1 MSDRTSTLT
10 TGQNSP
16 SNPEVGPR
24 LVELLDRCGIA
35 AAHFASRGT
44 TDLKGLLSQQP
55 ERVASLTVLCPAVLD
70 TRTLTRIGERSLVV
84 TGDRGPGARRV
95 QAGLPDLPRATAVV
109 LDDYAGLTWSDIAA
123 ERGDGI
129 VAAIRGFLSRH
140 SAPPSVRL
148 PEQEGEIA
156 GISYR
161 VRGAGVPLV
170 LLPLD
175 LSPGQWEPLIPALA
189 ADYCTITLGGAL
201 LGSVASLEERGR
213 SGYMAVVRRLLDA
226 LAIMPGESVLV
237 LGVNLPGPTRQRCG
251 NAGTRFRQARSR
263 EASASEPLQK
273 CRKRIRRCQN
283 RGVTLPPG
291 SARGMPDT
299 ARAASGM

>member
-1 MSDRTSTLT
+1 MSDRMSVLT
-10 TGQNSP
+10 TGQKFQ
-16 SNPEVGPR
+16 SNPEVGAS
-24 LVELLDRCGIA
+24 LVEGLDRLGITV
-35 AAHFASRGT
+35 AHFACRGT
-44 TDLKGLLSQQP
+44 ADLKGLLSQQS

-70 TRTLTRIGERSLVV
+70 TPTLAPLGERLLVV
-84 TGDRGPGARRV
+84 TGDHGPGARRV
-95 QAGLPDLPRATAVV
+95 QAGLPDLPRATPVV

-129 VAAIRGFLSRH
+129 FAAIRGFLSRR
-140 SAPPSVRL
+140 SAPPSVWL

-201 LGSVASLEERGR
+201 LGSVASLEER
-213 SGYMAVVRRLLDA
+213 
-226 LAIMPGESVLV
+226 
-237 LGVNLPGPTRQRCG
+237 
-251 NAGTRFRQARSR
+251 
-263 EASASEPLQK
+263 
-273 CRKRIRRCQN
+273 
-283 RGVTLPPG
+283 
-291 SARGMPDT
+291 
-299 ARAASGM
+299 